1 MKNRKKGYHQVTI
14 SRKSIIEWK
23 RNLDTR
29 NSFTYRS
36 CRKLVRTLGL
46 SSWLRRQLNRIIQD
60 HDQVDDVLKLEEIL
74 AANNHKPIVVLPPL
88 VDWNIPLFQRP
99 QHIAR
104 QLAQE
109 ELIYFFCTGNCVYDN
124 IFGFQNVAGSLYLTN
139 RFDLLK
145 ELNKKKVF
153 NIYSTDNSLA
163 YDFIEEEL
171 KKGNKILYE
180 YIDEI
185 HPLISGKSIPKST
198 IDRHKKILRNEGCMV
213 IASSDKL
220 YKEVMSYR
228 SKNFALITNG
238 VDYYHF
244 RQKFVENELTED
256 MLLIKNRNKP
266 VIGYFGA
273 LAVWFDYALVQK
285 LAAERPEYE
294 ILIIG
299 VNYDGSLDKYNL
311 KKYSNVTILGP
322 VSYQDLPKYASI
334 FDISTIPFLKNKIT
348 ESTSP
353 IKLFEYMALGK
364 PIVTTNIT
372 ECRKYKS
379 VLIAVDHQD
388 YIKKIDQALALRTN
402 EEYRTILDREAKENS
417 WKIKAEQIINLIG
430 E

>member
-1 MKNRKKGYHQVTI
+1 MDI
-14 SRKSIIEWK
+14 FRKSIVEWK

-36 CRKLVRTLGL
+36 CCKLVRTLGL
-46 SSWLRRQLNRIIQD
+46 SSWLRRQINRVIQD

-74 AANNHKPIVVLPPL
+74 AGNDNKYLVVLPPL

-104 QLAQE
+104 HLSQE
-109 ELIYFFCTGNCVYDN
+109 EFIYFFCTGNCIYDN
-124 IFGFQNVAGSLYLTN
+124 VFGFQNVAGSLYLTN

-145 ELNKKKVF
+145 ELNKKKIF
-153 NIYSTDNSLA
+153 DIYSTDNSLT
-163 YDFIEEEL
+163 YNFIEEEL

-198 IDRHKKILRNEGCMV
+198 IDRHKKILRNEECMV

-228 SKNFALITNG
+228 SKNFALVTNG

-244 RQKFVENELTED
+244 RQEFQEEEFTED
-256 MLLIKNRNKP
+256 ILSIKNRKKP

-273 LAVWFDYALVQK
+273 LAVWFDYELIQK

-299 VNYDGSLDKYNL
+299 VNYDGSTEKYNL
-311 KKYSNVTILGP
+311 NKYSNVTILGP
-322 VSYQDLPKYASI
+322 VSYQDLPKYAST
-334 FDISTIPFLKNKIT
+334 FDISTIPFLINEIT

-364 PIVTTNIT
+364 PIVTTNIA
-372 ECRKYKS
+372 ECQKYKS

-388 YIKKIDQALALRTN
+388 YIRKIDQALALRTN
-402 EEYRTILDREAKENS
+402 EEYCAILNREAKENS
-417 WKIKAEQIINLIG
+417 WEIKAQQIINLIG
-430 E
+430 EQ